1 MALHA
6 ARGKL
11 IAVIGDEVKKL
22 INSLIDLIKD
32 ILGYLCRVP
41 FGRSWRN

>member
-11 IAVIGDEVKKL
+11 IAVIGDEVV
-22 INSLIDLIKD
+22 
-32 ILGYLCRVP
+32 YLTIAI
-41 FGRSWRN
+41 FYFHK